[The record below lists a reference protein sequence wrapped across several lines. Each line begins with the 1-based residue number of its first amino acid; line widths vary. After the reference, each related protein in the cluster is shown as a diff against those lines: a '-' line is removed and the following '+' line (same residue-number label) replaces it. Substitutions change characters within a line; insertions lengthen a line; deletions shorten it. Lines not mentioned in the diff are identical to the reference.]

1 MLPLLGQGIQQATLR
16 DKPIPTVEI
25 GTITAVR
32 DGAQTFD
39 VECAGG
45 VFSAIQAGDAPLKA
59 GDRVTLSRNPPEL
72 GGGVLIH
79 GPA

>member
-1 MLPLLGQGIQQATLR
+1 MLPPLGRLVQQATQR
-16 DKPIPTVEI
+16 ARPIPTVEI
-25 GTITAVR
+25 GVVVAVR
-32 DGAQTFD
+32 DGAQEYD
-39 VECAGG
+39 VECPGG